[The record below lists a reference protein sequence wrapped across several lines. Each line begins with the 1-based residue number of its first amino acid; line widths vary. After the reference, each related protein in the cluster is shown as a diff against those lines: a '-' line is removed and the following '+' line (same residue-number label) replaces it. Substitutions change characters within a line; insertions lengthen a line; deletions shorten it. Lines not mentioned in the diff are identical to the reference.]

1 MYKWDGGFSL
11 VEGKKGAFIKNRPAL
26 TSSDLGGQ
34 MKEFSLSAEN
44 AENSVLAPSAGLWL
58 WKVNRSL
65 CNLTQVHWVVNV
77 IVWVCGFCYFRLA
90 FYPPPP
96 WLSAPPWR
104 MSPRSNYPHLSGVHP
119 LCAACSLCQLVCSLF
134 PESVPVSPSLISPW
148 CVSCFWF
155 LVLSC
160 FSVFFFLFC
169 FCLLDVSQFCYLPFC
184 LPWVV
189 ASFFGF
195 WIYLIYRF
203 CPACVSIRGIWQLKD
218 DHDDMHEQILW
229 QNKLNMLTGRIEH
242 FVTVIKFVSL
252 IMLSTCAA
260 AAGVVNTGGCWLGL
274 RLVII
279 KQNVKRYNRERFLLG
294 TIAIRVLCSSG
305 ISSTNVWGYFDLAE
319 LFWRA

>member
-11 VEGKKGAFIKNRPAL
+11 VEGKKGAFIKIRPPI

-65 CNLTQVHWVVNV
+65 CSLTQVHWVVNV

-104 MSPRSNYPHLSGVHP
+104 VSPRSNYPHLSGVHP

-160 FSVFFFLFC
+160 FSVFFSV
-169 FCLLDVSQFCYLPFC
+169 LLLSLGC
-184 LPWVV
+184 LPVLLS
-189 ASFFGF
+189 AFLPALGCCFFF
-195 WIYLIYRF
+195 
-203 CPACVSIRGIWQLKD
+203 
-218 DHDDMHEQILW
+218 
-229 QNKLNMLTGRIEH
+229 
-242 FVTVIKFVSL
+242 
-252 IMLSTCAA
+252 
-260 AAGVVNTGGCWLGL
+260 
-274 RLVII
+274 
-279 KQNVKRYNRERFLLG
+279 
-294 TIAIRVLCSSG
+294 
-305 ISSTNVWGYFDLAE
+305 
-319 LFWRA
+319 

>member
-104 MSPRSNYPHLSGVHP
+104 VSPRSNYPHLSGVHP

-160 FSVFFFLFC
+160 FSVFFFC
-169 FCLLDVSQFCYLPFC
+169 F
-184 LPWVV
+184 
-189 ASFFGF
+189 A
-195 WIYLIYRF
+195 
-203 CPACVSIRGIWQLKD
+203 
-218 DHDDMHEQILW
+218 
-229 QNKLNMLTGRIEH
+229 
-242 FVTVIKFVSL
+242 FVSWMSPSFVICL
-252 IMLSTCAA
+252 FAC
-260 AAGVVNTGGCWLGL
+260 LGL
-274 RLVII
+274 LLL
-279 KQNVKRYNRERFLLG
+279 FLDSG
-294 TIAIRVLCSSG
+294 YIWFIAFALHAS
-305 ISSTNVWGYFDLAE
+305 
-319 LFWRA
+319 LFVESDG